1 MKNNNVLKF
10 IVLTIVCLL
19 VGVSVGLLSYHYFL
33 KPQLEVYEGFTQ
45 NNVSLGNVSSNS
57 QFTKIRPTK
66 QSYIEVCKEKAK
78 EYIENL
84 RLKSSVDF
92 NYNIL
97 EVKEFLTPED
107 AEAFAKNKVSIF
119 SNYEICREKNIG
131 STLVPN
137 FVPIELPSKIIVII
151 YEVRYTTPSYICIY
165 GSCGTIEK
173 FTDVI
178 YCGDDGRILEKG
190 VTSSCW

>member
-66 QSYIEVCKEKAK
+66 QSYIEVCK
-78 EYIENL
+78 
-84 RLKSSVDF
+84 D
-92 NYNIL
+92 
-97 EVKEFLTPED
+97 
-107 AEAFAKNKVSIF
+107 
-119 SNYEICREKNIG
+119 
-131 STLVPN
+131 
-137 FVPIELPSKIIVII
+137 
-151 YEVRYTTPSYICIY
+151 
-165 GSCGTIEK
+165 
-173 FTDVI
+173 I
-178 YCGDDGRILEKG
+178 YC
-190 VTSSCW
+190 